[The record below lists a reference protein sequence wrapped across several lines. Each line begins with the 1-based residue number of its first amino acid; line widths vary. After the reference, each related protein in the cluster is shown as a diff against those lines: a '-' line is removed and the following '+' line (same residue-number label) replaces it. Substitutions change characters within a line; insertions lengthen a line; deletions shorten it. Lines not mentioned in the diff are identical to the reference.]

1 MIFKNYSHFKFFL
14 LNVFGFIY
22 STENVIMA
30 YMVGSLINMAA
41 AKQFAKLPWLIIQ
54 VLIALILVL
63 LAHLSFNYL
72 KADAIKQTNI
82 KLRRQTLKGMLAS
95 PSEDTAN
102 LGFLTNDFK
111 LLETNRYE
119 AEISILTYFYTV
131 ILALSYALYLNPIL
145 TVIFFAGSLLPMLVS
160 NLLQKPI
167 QTAADEWTKANDQYV
182 NQTKN
187 TLAGTRTLN
196 LYGQQNNAVKRD
208 LKVINLLETKLARM
222 NILKNNTNAYLNLIA
237 MGGSYLVPFAIGIML
252 VIKGFT
258 TLGALFGIIQLSN
271 SFVNPILQI
280 LSERNNLSTT
290 KGIVKRITQFGQK
303 AATYPQTTSMT
314 ANLVELKVKDLSLIR
329 QGQQLA
335 SDIDLTIEN
344 GQKIAVIGPSGAGKS
359 TLLQYLLY
367 GDYGQASKIL
377 LNHQQ
382 VDAGAFT
389 NLFAYSS
396 QNAVIFADT
405 LLFNLTLGADIAPDK
420 IMAVCQGVGLAKLIQ
435 EKGLNYGLGD
445 NADQLSGGQL
455 SRIELARAILAQRQI
470 LLLDEVNAS
479 LDQVTSKQVHDY
491 LFASDLTFIEVI
503 HHYKPADLA
512 RYDQVIDFNSYLS
525 S

>member
-1 MIFKNYSHFKFFL
+1 
-14 LNVFGFIY
+14 
-22 STENVIMA
+22 
-30 YMVGSLINMAA
+30 
-41 AKQFAKLPWLIIQ
+41 
-54 VLIALILVL
+54 
-63 LAHLSFNYL
+63 
-72 KADAIKQTNI
+72 
-82 KLRRQTLKGMLAS
+82 
-95 PSEDTAN
+95 
-102 LGFLTNDFK
+102 
-111 LLETNRYE
+111 
-119 AEISILTYFYTV
+119 
-131 ILALSYALYLNPIL
+131 
-145 TVIFFAGSLLPMLVS
+145 MLVS

-182 NQTKN
+182 NQAKN

-314 ANLVELKVKDLSLIR
+314 ANLVELEVKDLSLIR

-335 SDIDLTIEN
+335 SDIDLTIGN

-435 EKGLNYGLGD
+435 EKGLNYDLGD